1 VASAGAARRYA
12 RALFGLARDA
22 GEVDAVRGELAS
34 MAAVL
39 GETPELRRALFRPL
53 HPASERKAALA
64 ALAERLGASAI
75 LRNFLQ
81 FLIDQ
86 RRLID
91 FATIHAEYERL
102 ADEASGRLRA
112 EVKSASPLAKPQ
124 VERLRE
130 ALSRKSGRDV
140 AIDDVILD
148 ASLLGGVVA
157 KVGDL
162 VFDGSLRTQLRQ
174 LRASLTKEG

>member
-1 VASAGAARRYA
+1 MASAARRYA
-12 RALFGLARDA
+12 RALFGLASDA
-22 GEVDAVRGELAS
+22 GEVETVRGELAS
-34 MAAVL
+34 LAEVL
-39 GETPELRRALFRPL
+39 EVSPELRGALFRPL
-53 HPASERKAALA
+53 HPAPQRKAALSA
-64 ALAERLGASAI
+64 VAERLGASAI

-91 FATIHAEYERL
+91 FETIHAEYERL

-112 EVKSASPLAKPQ
+112 EVVSASPLAEPQ
-124 VERLRE
+124 LDRLR
-130 ALSRKSGRDV
+130 AVLARRSGRDV
-140 AIDDVILD
+140 AVEVRLD
-148 ASLLGGVVA
+148 PSLLGGVVA

>member
-1 VASAGAARRYA
+1 MVSAGAARRYA

-22 GEVDAVRGELAS
+22 GRVDAMRSELAS
-34 MAAVL
+34 LAEVL
-39 GETPELRRALFRPL
+39 DETPELRRALFRPL
-53 HPASERKAALA
+53 HPAAERKAALA

-91 FATIHAEYERL
+91 FATIRTEYERL
-102 ADEASGRLRA
+102 ADEASGRMRA
-112 EVKSASPLAKPQ
+112 VVTSASPLAEAQK
-124 VERLRE
+124 ERLCE
-130 ALSRKSGRDV
+130 VLARKSGHDV
-140 AIDDVILD
+140 AVEWKLD

-157 KVGDL
+157 TMGDL
-162 VFDGSLRTQLRQ
+162 IFDGSLRTQLRQ

>member
-1 VASAGAARRYA
+1 VAAAGAARRYA

-22 GEVDAVRGELAS
+22 GEVDPVRAELAS
-34 MAAVL
+34 MTEVL
-39 GETPELRRALFRPL
+39 DGMPELRRALFRPL
-53 HPASERKAALA
+53 HPAAERKAALA
-64 ALAERLGASAI
+64 AVAEHLGASAI

-91 FATIHAEYERL
+91 FATIHAEFERL
-102 ADEASGRLRA
+102 ADEASGRMRA
-112 EVKSASPLAKPQ
+112 EVISASPLAEPQ

-130 ALSRKSGRDV
+130 VLARKSGRDV
-140 AIDDVILD
+140 AVEVTLD

-174 LRASLTKEG
+174 LRTSLTKEG

>member
-1 VASAGAARRYA
+1 MASAGAARRYA
-12 RALFGLARDA
+12 RALFGLAREV

-34 MAAVL
+34 MANVL
-39 GETPELRRALFRPL
+39 DESAELRVALFRPL
-53 HPASERKAALA
+53 HPAAQRKDALA
-64 ALAERLGASAI
+64 ALVERLGAGGT

-91 FATIHAEYERL
+91 FATIQAEYERL

-112 EVKSASPLAKPQ
+112 EVISASPLAEPQ

-130 ALSRKSGRDV
+130 VLARQSGRDV
-140 AIDDVILD
+140 AVEVTLDD
-148 ASLLGGVVA
+148 SLLGGVVA

-174 LRASLTKEG
+174 LRANLTKEG

>member
-1 VASAGAARRYA
+1 MASVGAARRYA

-22 GEVDAVRGELAS
+22 GELDAVRGELGS
-34 MAAVL
+34 MAGVL
-39 GETPELRRALFRPL
+39 DAAPELRGALFRPL
-53 HPASERKAALA
+53 HPAAERKAALA
-64 ALAERLGASAI
+64 ALADHLGASAL

-91 FATIHAEYERL
+91 FATIHAEFERL
-102 ADEASGRLRA
+102 ADEAGGRLRA
-112 EVKSASPLAKPQ
+112 EVISASPLAEPQ
-124 VERLRE
+124 VERLRD
-130 ALSRKSGRDV
+130 ALARKSGREV
-140 AIDDVILD
+140 AVEVSLD

-174 LRASLTKEG
+174 LRTSLTKEG